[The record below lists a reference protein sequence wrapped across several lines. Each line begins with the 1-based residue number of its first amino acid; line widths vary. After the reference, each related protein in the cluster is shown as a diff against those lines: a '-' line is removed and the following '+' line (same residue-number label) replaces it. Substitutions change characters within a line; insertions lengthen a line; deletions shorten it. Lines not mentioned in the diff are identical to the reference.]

1 MAPYGVGAKIALEIS
16 VTKVSK
22 GKVAICSWAVF
33 GWMAPTQAAIESV
46 TVNETRPYEKAA
58 GYTYAEI
65 TIAGSVRR
73 NDSSVGAYSVPAV
86 MIYPRQKCGNDVG
99 VVDWLNSAAFHFF
112 PETGEFGTID
122 FTLASTGNHFFD
134 EGYTYLS
141 IQWNKLVT
149 EKFGP
154 TAPKDGYDHNHLV
167 YGSIERS
174 ADAWEILLDAAR
186 LLKNPSK
193 FPGKNRPARVETVLS
208 SGYSQGGALQLEML
222 AERLD
227 PKRVYDGHLI
237 QMIGFVCW
245 KRDESLPH
253 FGFLGDC
260 GPLPTHGQHAPV
272 IMLAS
277 ETDMV
282 SATALGLGK
291 SAFFARNPTDPN
303 WRHYEMAGVAHIPEP
318 IVALGQ
324 PNQNSADP
332 RPLFRAAFDNL
343 ARWARSGK
351 HGNKPPPSR
360 YFQGYVDANDAF
372 IPTKD
377 ADGHF
382 AGGVRLPHVES
393 QVQGRVAGAPLGN
406 YGPLNARARPVQR
419 VRVPRRHVRAL
430 QRRGA
435 ARSLPDAPR
444 VREARQARSRRPG
457 RAGLHHAQGSQSA
470 DQGCRRRA
478 AARQRFHRVEEPMMR
493 QCTSRCWENP

>member
-1 MAPYGVGAKIALEIS
+1 
-16 VTKVSK
+16 
-22 GKVAICSWAVF
+22 
-33 GWMAPTQAAIESV
+33 
-46 TVNETRPYEKAA
+46 
-58 GYTYAEI
+58 
-65 TIAGSVRR
+65 
-73 NDSSVGAYSVPAV
+73 
-86 MIYPRQKCGNDVG
+86 
-99 VVDWLNSAAFHFF
+99 
-112 PETGEFGTID
+112 
-122 FTLASTGNHFFD
+122 
-134 EGYTYLS
+134 
-141 IQWNKLVT
+141 
-149 EKFGP
+149 
-154 TAPKDGYDHNHLV
+154 
-167 YGSIERS
+167 
-174 ADAWEILLDAAR
+174 
-186 LLKNPSK
+186 
-193 FPGKNRPARVETVLS
+193 
-208 SGYSQGGALQLEML
+208 
-222 AERLD
+222 
-227 PKRVYDGHLI
+227 
-237 QMIGFVCW
+237 MIGFGCW

-291 SAFFARNPTDPN
+291 GAFFARNPTDPN

-360 YFQGYVDANDAF
+360 YFQGYVDASDAF

-406 YGPLNARARPVQR
+406 YGPLNAVEPFNVFVFLGGTFERFNDQELLARYPTRHGYVKRVKRAADDLEERDYITR
-419 VRVPRRHVRAL
+419 KDRKAL
-430 QRRGA
+430 IKA
-435 ARSLPDAPR
+435 AEDEPLHASDF
-444 VREARQARSRRPG
+444 VESRSR
-457 RAGLHHAQGSQSA
+457 
-470 DQGCRRRA
+470 
-478 AARQRFHRVEEPMMR
+478 
-493 QCTSRCWENP
+493 

>member
-1 MAPYGVGAKIALEIS
+1 MTSA
-16 VTKVSK
+16 
-22 GKVAICSWAVF
+22 
-33 GWMAPTQAAIESV
+33 
-46 TVNETRPYEKAA
+46 
-58 GYTYAEI
+58 
-65 TIAGSVRR
+65 
-73 NDSSVGAYSVPAV
+73 
-86 MIYPRQKCGNDVG
+86 

-122 FTLASTGNHFFD
+122 FTLAATGNHFFD

-154 TAPKDGYDHNHLV
+154 TAPQDRYDHNHLV

-253 FGFLGDC
+253 FGFLSDC

-282 SATALGLGK
+282 SATTLGLGK

-303 WRHYEMAGVAHIPEP
+303 WRHYEMAGIAHIPEP

-406 YGPLNARARPVQR
+406 YGPLNIAGPDPFNVFVFLGGTFERFTDQELLARYPTRHGYVKR
-419 VRVPRRHVRAL
+419 VKRAADDL
-430 QRRGA
+430 EERDYITRKDRKALIKA
-435 ARSLPDAPR
+435 AEDEPLHASDF
-444 VREARQARSRRPG
+444 VESRSR
-457 RAGLHHAQGSQSA
+457 
-470 DQGCRRRA
+470 
-478 AARQRFHRVEEPMMR
+478 
-493 QCTSRCWENP
+493 